1 MNENID
7 ESLAPLVV
15 NIEDL
20 VPLEGN
26 PRRGNID
33 AITASYREFGQL
45 RPIVVTPNE
54 DGTMT
59 VIAGNHQVEAAKRLG
74 WKKIAAVKYDAP
86 TKKAV
91 AFALADNRTNEL
103 GYTHPS
109 LLQDMIVDVTE
120 VVPELFENLGW
131 DVFELAS
138 LHEQAARH
146 DRETS
151 RIEAGESSGYIAP
164 VIVDTTASPLVN
176 ATPNIAIEVGD
187 QGNKI
192 VPQGTVDSKSVAAT
206 GSTSIG
212 ASGSNK
218 AVVQYTLV
226 FDDSDQQRRWYEFV
240 RWLRLDPGY
249 DGETTAQRLM
259 NFVESHANF

>member
-1 MNENID
+1 MNENIE
-7 ESLAPLVV
+7 ESLASLVV
-15 NIEDL
+15 SIDDL

-45 RPIVVTPNE
+45 RPIVVTPND

-74 WKKIAAVKYDAP
+74 WTKIAAVKYDAP

-103 GYTHPS
+103 GHTDPS

-120 VVPELFENLGW
+120 VAPELFEDLGW

-138 LHEQAARH
+138 LQEQAIRH
-146 DRETS
+146 DRETT
-151 RIEAGESSGYIAP
+151 RIEAGESTGYIPP
-164 VIVDTTASPLVN
+164 VIVDSSAAPLTN
-176 ATPNIAIEVGD
+176 SAPNIAIEVGD

-192 VPQGTVDSKSVAAT
+192 VPQGAVDSKAVAAT

-212 ASGSNK
+212 ASGSSK

-226 FDDSDQQRRWYEFV
+226 FDNADQQKRWYDFI

-249 DGETTAQRLM
+249 DGDTTAQRLM